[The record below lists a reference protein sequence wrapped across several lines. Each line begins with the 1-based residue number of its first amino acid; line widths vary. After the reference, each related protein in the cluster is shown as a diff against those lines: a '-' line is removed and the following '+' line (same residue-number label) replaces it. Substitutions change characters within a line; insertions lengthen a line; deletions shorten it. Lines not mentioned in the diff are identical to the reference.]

1 MIALSKYGPPFEVPV
16 TDPIAY
22 KYIYFLYSTDDSSM
36 EDNQEISDRV
46 NDLKTIIKS
55 RGLDPNDLL
64 IYYLRAILKAYKND
78 AKRAADAIFKGMYYL
93 FQINANYL
101 INHMIFSDFRV

>member
-1 MIALSKYGPPFEVPV
+1 MIVLSKYGPPFEVPV

-22 KYIYFLYSTDDSSM
+22 KYIYFFYSTDDSLM
-36 EDNQEISDRV
+36 DDNQEISDKV

-78 AKRAADAIFKGMYYL
+78 AKRAADAIFEGMYCL
-93 FQINANYL
+93 FRIDSNYL
-101 INHMIFSDFRV
+101 INQMI